1 MDSLETKMRKAEIE
15 KAELA
20 AKEQSAREAC
30 QQAAS
35 ERTQI
40 ENELTAKL
48 AQQRKDYERTIED
61 MTQKVVVSEDQK
73 KEIQREAVSSASEF
87 DK

>member
-1 MDSLETKMRKAEIE
+1 MRKAEIE
-15 KAELA
+15 KAELS

-30 QQAAS
+30 QQATS
-35 ERTQI
+35 ERSQI
-40 ENELTAKL
+40 ENELNAKL
-48 AQQRKDYERTIED
+48 TQQRKDYERTIEE
-61 MTQKVVVSEDQK
+61 MSQKVSMSDDLK